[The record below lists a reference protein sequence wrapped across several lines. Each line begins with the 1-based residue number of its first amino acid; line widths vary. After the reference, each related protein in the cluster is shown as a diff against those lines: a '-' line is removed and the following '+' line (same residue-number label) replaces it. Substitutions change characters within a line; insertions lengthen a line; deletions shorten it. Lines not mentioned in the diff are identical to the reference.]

1 MSGLYTTLNSAV
13 MALSAHSR
21 AIEIAGKNLANVNN
35 PEYARQ
41 RVLYGDRGTVV
52 TPEGAQSLGLDV
64 LAIQQLRDRLLDRQ
78 LMREIGL
85 GGLAETEMQSYQRA
99 QAALGQ
105 NINGSASIAA
115 SGSAASGGLSAAL
128 DDFFNAFQD
137 LASRPTDSGARQTL
151 LQKAAILTDRFQ
163 QTDNRLAQV
172 QSDLNV
178 QVATGV
184 GEVARLLDT
193 IADLNKQIGR
203 FEVNVPGSAVDLRD
217 QRQARL
223 EELAKLLP
231 IEVRDTGDGQLQVV
245 AKDTGGA
252 DVLLL
257 DRQTVTGPVTFDGT
271 NFFGGSPATV
281 LGLTSGSLFG
291 AVKARDGAVQ
301 SLRDNLDTL
310 ARQIVTSVNG
320 AYNPGNVAG
329 EDFFDSAGTSAATI
343 TLRAGIN
350 AAALRTGTTGNAG
363 DNSIALAVSGLAT
376 RKFSMAGGDLFDGT
390 LGQFYSRGVSELAQ
404 ALSSAQARASDQSG
418 IAQLVRNQRDA
429 ISGVSLDEE
438 MADLVRFQRAF
449 QASSRVFSVVDQ
461 LLEEVVTSLGRRRD

>member
-21 AIEIAGKNLANVNN
+21 AIETAGKNLANVNN

-41 RVLYGDRGTVV
+41 RVLYGDRGTIV
-52 TPEGAQSLGLDV
+52 TPQGAQSLGLDV
-64 LAIQQLRDRLLDRQ
+64 LAIQQMRDRLLDRQ

-85 GGLAETEMQSYQRA
+85 GGLADSEMQAYTRA

-105 NINGSASIAA
+105 NIDGSAVIGAA
-115 SGSAASGGLSAAL
+115 GSSASGGLSAAL

-137 LASRPTDSGARQTL
+137 LASRPTDSGTRQTL
-151 LQKAAILTDRFQ
+151 LQKAAILADRFQ

-172 QSDLNV
+172 QSDLDV

-184 GEVARLLDT
+184 GDVNRLLDT
-193 IADLNKQIGR
+193 IADLNTQIAR

-223 EELAKLLP
+223 EELAKLIP
-231 IEVRDTGDGQLQVV
+231 VEVRDTGDGQIQVV
-245 AKDTGGA
+245 ARDGGGA
-252 DVLLL
+252 DVLLV
-257 DRQTVTGPVTFDGT
+257 DRQVVTGSVTFDGT
-271 NFFGGSPATV
+271 NFSGGSPATT
-281 LGLTSGSLFG
+281 LGLASGSLFG

-301 SLRDNLDTL
+301 TLRDSLDTL
-310 ARQIVTSVNG
+310 ARQAVTAVNA

-329 EDFFDSAGTSAATI
+329 EDFFDPAGTSSATI
-343 TLRAGIN
+343 SLRPGIT
-350 AAALRTGTTGNAG
+350 AAALRTGSSGDAG
-363 DNSIALAVSGLAT
+363 DNSIALAVSALAT
-376 RKFSMAGGDLFDGT
+376 KKFSLAGGDFFDGT
-390 LGQFYSRGVSELAQ
+390 LGQFYTRGVSELAQ
-404 ALSSAQARASDQSG
+404 SLASADARASDQTG
-418 IAQLVRNQRDA
+418 IMQLVRNQRDA

-461 LLEEVVTSLGRRRD
+461 LLEEVVTSLGR